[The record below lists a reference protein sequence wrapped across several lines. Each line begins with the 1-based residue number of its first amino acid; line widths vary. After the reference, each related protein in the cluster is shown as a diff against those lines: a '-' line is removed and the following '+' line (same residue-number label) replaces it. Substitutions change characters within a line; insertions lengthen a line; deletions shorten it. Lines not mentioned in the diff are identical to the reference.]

1 MKPPVLPVVV
11 ALSLAAT
18 PAAAQ
23 TVAEKLEITRDGIE
37 RQKRVIVA
45 GSLPLTSAEEKA
57 FWPLYDEYQKEQ
69 RSLDAGTD
77 RLVADYVAGYETL
90 TDERARAMLDE
101 MIRLDEERA
110 KLHRRWVDRMAKA
123 LPPRKLARYFQ
134 IENRLEAIVR
144 ADLTRQIPLV
154 P

>member
-1 MKPPVLPVVV
+1 MKTPVLPVVA
-11 ALSLAAT
+11 ALSLAAI
-18 PAAAQ
+18 PAPAQ

-37 RQKRVIVA
+37 RQRRVIVA

-57 FWPLYDEYQKEQ
+57 FWPLFDEHQKEL
-69 RSLDAGTD
+69 RTLDMRAD
-77 RLVADYVAGYETL
+77 RLIADYVAEYERL
-90 TDERARAMLDE
+90 TDEHARAMLDE
-101 MIRLDEERA
+101 MVRLDEDRA
-110 KLHRRWVDRMAKA
+110 RLRRRWVDRMAKA

-134 IENRLEAIVR
+134 IENKLEALVR

>member
-1 MKPPVLPVVV
+1 MKLPVLPVVV
-11 ALSLAAT
+11 ALSLAAI
-18 PAAAQ
+18 PAPAQ

-37 RQKRVIVA
+37 RQRRVIVA

-57 FWPLYDEYQKEQ
+57 FWPLFDEHQKAL
-69 RSLDAGTD
+69 RALDTRAD
-77 RLVADYVAGYETL
+77 RLIADYVAEYDRL
-90 TDERARAMLDE
+90 TDERARTMLDE
-101 MIRLDEERA
+101 MVRLDEDRA
-110 KLHRRWVDRMAKA
+110 KLRRRWVDRMAKA

-134 IENRLEAIVR
+134 IENKLEALVR

>member
-1 MKPPVLPVVV
+1 MKPPALAIVA
-11 ALSLAAT
+11 ALSLAT
-18 PAAAQ
+18 VPAPAQ

-45 GSLPLTSAEEKA
+45 GSLPLTPDEEKA
-57 FWPLYDEYQKEQ
+57 FWPLFDEHQKAL
-69 RSLDAGTD
+69 RVLDARAD
-77 RLVADYVAGYETL
+77 RLTADYVAEYDRL

-101 MIRLDEERA
+101 MVRLDEDRA
-110 KLHRRWVDRMAKA
+110 KLRRIWVDRMAKA

-134 IENRLEAIVR
+134 IENKLEAIVR